1 MTAESIVLEVKQLSK
16 VYKGDLLK
24 KPTHALKGVNCRFI
38 EGTINLLLG
47 HNGAGKTTTIKIILG
62 LLKPTSGEVLYY
74 GKPIMVEDKH
84 SIGYMPEIHRLSPL
98 LTPYETINNHIRY
111 YDDKVLGDS
120 KKKIINHHLH
130 RLGLY
135 EHRKKKVKELS
146 KGLRR
151 RVAYILAVIH
161 RPRTLILDEPF
172 SGLDL
177 AGKELMAALLM
188 EQKKAG
194 NTLIISSH
202 DVHSSFKMCDHFHV
216 LKDGVTAFSS
226 LAHEFTTEDH
236 DYEMNIAGLE
246 SARLVALMQEFH
258 SLIKTHDSEGYAHRL
273 VVSGGYETAR
283 RMLACLLDHGV
294 VVESFKPIT
303 AADQMVEWISSKLI
317 SEMPEVLQIPS
328 TPVSA
333 PGGEAESEAEA
344 AVDAAEVTDSAAQPE
359 AQPDAASQQQQI
371 DKVA

>member
-1 MTAESIVLEVKQLSK
+1 MSTESIVLEVKQLSK

-98 LTPYETINNHIRY
+98 LTPYETINNHVRY
-111 YDDKVLGDS
+111 YDDQVLGDS
-120 KKKIINHHLH
+120 KKKIIYHHLH

-188 EQKKAG
+188 EQKNAG

-226 LAHEFTTEDH
+226 LANEFTTELD
-236 DYEMNIAGLE
+236 DYELNIAGPE
-246 SARLVALMQEFH
+246 SAQLVALLQEFSS
-258 SLIKTHDSEGYAHRL
+258 SLKVHDSVGCAHRL
-273 VVSGGYETAR
+273 VVSGGYEIAHKI
-283 RMLACLLDHGV
+283 LACLLDHGV
-294 VVESFKPIT
+294 VIESFKPIT
-303 AADQMVEWISSKLI
+303 AADQMVEWISTKLM
-317 SEMPEVLQIPS
+317 SEMPEVLQPS
-328 TPVSA
+328 ATPVSA
-333 PGGEAESEAEA
+333 PGSEAEST
-344 AVDAAEVTDSAAQPE
+344 DEVTDEITEPPAAQPDE
-359 AQPDAASQQQQI
+359 LSHQQI
-371 DKVA
+371 DEVA